1 VLRGLAVVVFALV
14 ACRERHVPADAAP
27 LSSTVPIARDAE
39 VIYVDVAGRM
49 QRAFGVDAVPVAS
62 RHVVGIEGPDGPGGA
77 VWFADVSIPQPEWA
91 ARRVSHR
98 ELERRALAAL
108 PPATGSG
115 VTFPPPSDV
124 APPADG
130 VVVYGTAWCAACRD
144 ARAWLDARGV
154 AYRFRDVERDATAAA
169 DAAARCATLAVTPDR
184 VPVIDVAG
192 RVVLGFDPDRLTSI
206 LGEPI

>member
-1 VLRGLAVVVFALV
+1 MSG
-14 ACRERHVPADAAP
+14 
-27 LSSTVPIARDAE
+27 TVPIARDAE
-39 VIYVDVAGRM
+39 VIYVDVAGRV
-49 QRAFGVDAVPVAS
+49 QRAIGVAAVPKDS
-62 RHVVGIEGPDGPGGA
+62 RHVVAIEGPDGPGGA
-77 VWFADVSIPQPEWA
+77 VWIADVSVPQVEWA

-98 ELERRALAAL
+98 ELERLALAKL
-108 PPATGSG
+108 PPAPGSG
-115 VTFPPPSDV
+115 VTFPPPGET
-124 APPADG
+124 APAIDG

-154 AYRFRDVERDATAAA
+154 AYRFRDVERDANAAA